1 MTSRQKHALDLGVE
15 WEEGG
20 GCEGGIKLVLTG
32 MKIQQ
37 ERTDMRVG
45 GGGNQSGLNT
55 PLPTDGLMASVGV

>member
-15 WEEGG
+15 WEGG
-20 GCEGGIKLVLTG
+20 GVRGDQTG
-32 MKIQQ
+32 SHRD
-37 ERTDMRVG
+37 ENTDMRVG